1 MKNNAII
8 VLLVVLIGVLFGAGL
23 LSGVGNAMKV
33 AMMPL
38 VEKAETV
45 VAKQNDIG
53 RKLDVLNVRLAALEK
68 RPSYS
73 PPPPPGGAG
82 QQPPSEDLN
91 KVYTIPVGNSVV
103 VGKKD
108 APVTIVQ
115 FTDLQCPFCARFYPP
130 VKEVLKAYPDK
141 VNFIIKNFPLSFHPN
156 ARPAAKV
163 ALAAHEQGKYIEMV
177 ELLLA
182 NGANV
187 SADKMKEYVK
197 ELGLNE
203 QKLTDD
209 LKNKDA
215 QYEAQIKADMDLGA
229 QVDVRGTPTFYMN
242 GKKTMSRDFNGFK
255 AQIDALLAGK

>member
-1 MKNNAII
+1 MKNNVII
-8 VLLVVLIGVLFGAGL
+8 VLLVVLIGFLFGAGL

-38 VEKAETV
+38 VEKAESV

-53 RKLDVLNVRLAALEK
+53 RKLDAINARLAALEK
-68 RPSYS
+68 RPSYAPPS
-73 PPPPPGGAG
+73 PAG

-130 VKEVLKAYPDK
+130 VKEALKAYPDK

-187 SADKMKEYVK
+187 SADKMKEYAK

-242 GKKTMSRDFNGFK
+242 GKKTMARDFNGFK
-255 AQIDALLAGK
+255 TQIDAILAAK

>member
-1 MKNNAII
+1 MKNNVII
-8 VLLVVLIGVLFGAGL
+8 FLLVVLIGVLSGTGL
-23 LSGVGNAMKV
+23 LLGVGNAMKV

-38 VEKAETV
+38 VEKAEALA
-45 VAKQNDIG
+45 AKQNDIG
-53 RKLDVLNVRLAALEK
+53 RKLDAINVRLAALEK
-68 RPSYS
+68 RPS
-73 PPPPPGGAG
+73 PG
-82 QQPPSEDLN
+82 QPPPSEDLN

-130 VKEVLKAYPDK
+130 IKEALKAYPDK
-141 VNFIIKNFPLSFHPN
+141 VNFIIKHFPLGFHPN

-163 ALAAHEQGKYIEMV
+163 AMAAHEQGKYIEMV

-197 ELGLNE
+197 QLGLNE
-203 QKLTDD
+203 QRLMDD

-215 QYEAQIKADMDLGA
+215 QYEAQIKADMGLGT

-242 GKKTMSRDFNGFK
+242 GKKTMARDFNSFK
-255 AQIDALLAGK
+255 AQIDAFLAGK

>member
-1 MKNNAII
+1 MEDFMKNNVIV

-23 LSGVGNAMKV
+23 LSGIGNAMKV
-33 AMMPL
+33 AMIPL
-38 VEKAETV
+38 VEKAEVV

-53 RKLDVLNVRLAALEK
+53 RKLVAINVRLAALEK
-68 RPSYS
+68 RPS
-73 PPPPPGGAG
+73 AG
-82 QQPPSEDLN
+82 QQPPPSEDLN

-130 VKEVLKAYPDK
+130 VKEALKAYPDK
-141 VNFIIKNFPLSFHPN
+141 VNFIIKNFPLNFHPN

-163 ALAAHEQGKYIEMV
+163 ALAANEQGKYIEMV

-182 NGANV
+182 SGANL

-197 ELGLNE
+197 QLGLNE
-203 QKLTDD
+203 QRLMDD

-215 QYEAQIKADMDLGA
+215 SYEAQIKADMDLA
-229 QVDVRGTPTFYMN
+229 TQVDVRGTPTFYMN
-242 GKKTMSRDFNGFK
+242 GKKTMARDFNGFK
-255 AQIDALLAGK
+255 VQIDAILAVK

>member
-1 MKNNAII
+1 MKNNVVI
-8 VLLVVLIGVLFGAGL
+8 VLLVVLIGVLSGTGFL
-23 LSGVGNAMKV
+23 FGVGNAMKV

-38 VEKAETV
+38 VEKAEAV
-45 VAKQNDIG
+45 AAKQNDIG
-53 RKLDVLNVRLAALEK
+53 RKLDAINARLAALEK

-73 PPPPPGGAG
+73 PPPTDGAR

-91 KVYTIPVGNSVV
+91 KVYAIPVGNSVV

-115 FTDLQCPFCARFYPP
+115 FTDLQCPFCNRFYPP
-130 VKEVLKAYPDK
+130 VKEALKAYPDK
-141 VNFIIKNFPLSFHPN
+141 VNFIIKNFPLGFHPN

-187 SADKMKEYVK
+187 GADKMKEYVK
-197 ELGLNE
+197 QLGLNE
-203 QKLTDD
+203 QRLTDD

-229 QVDVRGTPTFYMN
+229 QVDVRGTPTFYIN
-242 GKKTMSRDFNGFK
+242 GKKTMARDLNGFK
-255 AQIDALLAGK
+255 AQIDAILAAKS

>member
-1 MKNNAII
+1 MKNNVVI
-8 VLLVVLIGVLFGAGL
+8 VLLVVLIVALFGAGL

-38 VEKAETV
+38 VEKAESV
-45 VAKQNDIG
+45 IAKQNDIG
-53 RKLDVLNVRLAALEK
+53 RKLDAINVRLAALEK

-73 PPPPPGGAG
+73 PPSAPTAG

-115 FTDLQCPFCARFYPP
+115 FVDLQCPFCNRFYPP
-130 VKEVLKAYPDK
+130 VKEALKAYPDK

-187 SADKMKEYVK
+187 SADKMKEYAK

-242 GKKTMSRDFNGFK
+242 GKKTMARDFNGFK
-255 AQIDALLAGK
+255 TQIDAILAAK

>member
-1 MKNNAII
+1 MKNNVVI
-8 VLLVVLIGVLFGAGL
+8 VLMVVLIGGLSGAGL
-23 LSGVGNAMKV
+23 FFGVGNAV
-33 AMMPL
+33 QTALVPL
-38 VEKAETV
+38 VDKADAV
-45 VAKQNDIG
+45 AAKQNDIG
-53 RKLDVLNVRLAALEK
+53 RKLDVLNARLAALEK
-68 RPSYS
+68 RPSADQ
-73 PPPPPGGAG
+73 P
-82 QQPPSEDLN
+82 PPSEDLG
-91 KVYTIPVGNSVV
+91 KAYTIPVGNSVV

-130 VKEVLKAYPDK
+130 VKEALKAYPDK

-163 ALAAHEQGKYIEMV
+163 ALAANEQGKYIEMV

-187 SADKMKEYVK
+187 SEDKLKEYTK
-197 ELGLNE
+197 QLGLNKR
-203 QKLTDD
+203 KLMDD

-215 QYEAQIKADMDLGA
+215 RYEAQIKADMDLGA

-242 GKKTMSRDFNGFK
+242 GKKTMARDFNGFK
-255 AQIDALLAGK
+255 TQIDALLAAK